1 MKISKTEKDE
11 NAKTR
16 YTVVRCVGLS
26 HPAFPST
33 RTRLLL
39 YGTLY
44 VLIIVKDIIRFSEM
58 RIFKLLDM
66 IILARRLN

>member
-1 MKISKTEKDE
+1 MKISEIEKDE

-16 YTVVRCVGLS
+16 HTVVRCVGLS

-39 YGTLY
+39 YGITY
-44 VLIIVKDIIRFSEM
+44 TLIIVKGMVRFSEM
-58 RIFKLLDM
+58 GIFRLLAM
-66 IILARRLN
+66 IILARCLN